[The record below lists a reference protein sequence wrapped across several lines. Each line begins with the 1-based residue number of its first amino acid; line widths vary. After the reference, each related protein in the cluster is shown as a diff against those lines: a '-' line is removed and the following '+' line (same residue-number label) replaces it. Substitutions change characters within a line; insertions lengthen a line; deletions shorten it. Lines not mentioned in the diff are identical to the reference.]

1 MIVNVA
7 GGYAT
12 LASHKTHQQASAV
25 MAEAITHD
33 DSNSMYHWVLH
44 SVFSDSQVLQLKLP
58 FRV

>member
-7 GGYAT
+7 GEYAT

-33 DSNSMYHWVLH
+33 DSNRMRQYVPLGIT
-44 SVFSDSQVLQLKLP
+44 
-58 FRV
+58 